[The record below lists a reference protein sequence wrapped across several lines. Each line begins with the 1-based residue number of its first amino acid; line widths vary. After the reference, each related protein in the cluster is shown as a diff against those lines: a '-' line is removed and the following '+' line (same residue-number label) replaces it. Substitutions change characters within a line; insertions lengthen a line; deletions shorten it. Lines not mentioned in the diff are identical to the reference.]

1 MNWKYYCAA
10 CLVVGAALLKS
21 GAPALAVLAGAVLA
35 AMIGIYRH
43 RSANAPKAPG
53 KVRRRV
59 VNS

>member
-21 GAPALAVLAGAVLA
+21 GAPAIAVLAGAVLA
-35 AMIGIYRH
+35 AMVGVYRH
-43 RSANAPKAPG
+43 RSAPKAPV
-53 KVRRRV
+53 KVPRRV